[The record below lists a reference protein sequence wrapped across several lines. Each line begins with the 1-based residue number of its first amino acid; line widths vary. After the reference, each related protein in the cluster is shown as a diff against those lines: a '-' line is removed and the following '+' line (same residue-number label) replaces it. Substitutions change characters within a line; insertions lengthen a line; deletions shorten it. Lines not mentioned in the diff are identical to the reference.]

1 MKSYTLTKLVNGH
14 YWSAILEAIGDE
26 ETIKFPDLEALESFR
41 VFAYQKQGVFTL
53 SVDRKEL
60 TVKVTRKK

>member
-1 MKSYTLTKLVNGH
+1 MKANTLTKLVNGH

-41 VFAYQKQGVFTL
+41 VYTYQKCGGFEL
-53 SVDRKEL
+53 SVNRKEL
-60 TVKVTRKK
+60 EIKVTRKR